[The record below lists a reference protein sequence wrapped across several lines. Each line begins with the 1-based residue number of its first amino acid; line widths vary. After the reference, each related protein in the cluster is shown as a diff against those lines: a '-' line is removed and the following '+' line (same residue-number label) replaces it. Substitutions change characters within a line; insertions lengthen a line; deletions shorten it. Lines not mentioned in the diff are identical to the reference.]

1 MWDGSIFWNSVAAL
15 GILISKNDFIDI
27 QIHFR
32 DGIHRHRVTTM
43 QYGKIRST
51 TRRRS
56 SFILYFLCISC
67 IFFVAAEQRDHGHL
81 SLFTSLHFFKLRQH
95 FHYNFVQKSSP
106 LPLLPSFFFFSK
118 WINEF
123 RVFVCWD
130 QYVVMKAALQFPAK
144 ESLSGSGWICFILYC
159 YQPAYIC
166 FHLTS
171 LYLFFP
177 GSSVA

>member
-1 MWDGSIFWNSVAAL
+1 MAGL
-15 GILISKNDFIDI
+15 CILITKHDFIDI

-32 DGIHRHRVTTM
+32 DEIHRHRVD
-43 QYGKIRST
+43 GKIRST

-56 SFILYFLCISC
+56 SFIATAAPYFTYSLCRCGTTGPWPS
-67 IFFVAAEQRDHGHL
+67 F
-81 SLFTSLHFFKLRQH
+81 SFTSLHFFKLRQH

-106 LPLLPSFFFFSK
+106 LPLPPSFFFFSK

>member
-1 MWDGSIFWNSVAAL
+1 MWDRYIFLNSVAAL
-15 GILISKNDFIDI
+15 GILIAKNDFIDI

-32 DGIHRHRVTTM
+32 DEIHRHRVTTM

-56 SFILYFLCISC
+56 SFIFHVFS
-67 IFFVAAEQRDHGHL
+67 L
-81 SLFTSLHFFKLRQH
+81 SLRNNGTMAIFLFFTSLHFFKLRQH

-106 LPLLPSFFFFSK
+106 LPLPPSFFFSK